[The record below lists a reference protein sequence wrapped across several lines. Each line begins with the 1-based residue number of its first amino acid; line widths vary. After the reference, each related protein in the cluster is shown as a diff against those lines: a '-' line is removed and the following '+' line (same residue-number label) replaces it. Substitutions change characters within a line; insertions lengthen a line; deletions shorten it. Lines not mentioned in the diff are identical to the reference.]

1 MSNLKLPT
9 LTFDSLDRLIVN
21 RGGDPAYT
29 SKTVAYATTVER
41 CNIGDGDYF
50 IVKHH
55 GSSIASVSR
64 DDVLVTCAGWTSV
77 TTLARV
83 NAALR
88 DNRTGVY
95 ACRRNWCACF
105 GFYRDGGESLVHID
119 TRAWYRFNVG
129 EANPL
134 PARPA
139 YHY

>member
-9 LTFDSLDRLIVN
+9 LDFDSLDRLITDRAGN
-21 RGGDPAYT
+21 PAYT

-41 CNIGDGDYF
+41 CNIGDDDYF

-64 DDVLVTCAGWTSV
+64 DEVMVTCAGWTSV
-77 TTLARV
+77 TTLHRV
-83 NAALR
+83 NAVLL
-88 DNRTGVY
+88 DNRTDVH
-95 ACRRNWCACF
+95 ACRRNWTARF
-105 GFYRDGGESLVHID
+105 GIWQDGGEELADMD
-119 TRAWYRFNVG
+119 TRAWYRFRVG

-134 PARPA
+134 PARAA